1 MEIYLLV
8 ITFYTFIYG
17 ILRLLMNSTRGINKK
32 CLSILFILCFGG
44 ISTLRSQFVGTDTI
58 LYTNLYQSMG
68 TNSHLSTLK
77 SSKYPMY
84 ELYNVFL
91 YKFSD
96 SPQMITFFNA
106 FIIIIL
112 MSFIIYFWAD
122 RQFMS
127 SILYVTLYF
136 YFYSMNIGRQFVAM
150 SILMMGVIK
159 LFKGKKIE
167 FWLLYLTAL
176 LVHSTAIIGA
186 IFYILF
192 KIRWTGKKNIV
203 LAIITVVIL
212 LLYTK
217 IVDIFIILFP
227 MYSGYVEGT
236 GGATLDVESKGNQL
250 FLTFFYLLFVILGN
264 YFLAK
269 YHSSNNNPKLGFL
282 NASMII
288 STLMGLFFYKNIL
301 ISRISIYFT
310 IYVIF
315 YIPSVLNLVSK
326 TYIKDKFKQDII
338 LNYLTVCTIGITFI
352 PMIFQLTKNI
362 SGVVPYSFM

>member
-1 MEIYLLV
+1 MDWE
-8 ITFYTFIYG
+8 
-17 ILRLLMNSTRGINKK
+17 
-32 CLSILFILCFGG
+32 
-44 ISTLRSQFVGTDTI
+44 
-58 LYTNLYQSMG
+58 
-68 TNSHLSTLK
+68 
-77 SSKYPMY
+77 
-84 ELYNVFL
+84 
-91 YKFSD
+91 
-96 SPQMITFFNA
+96 
-106 FIIIIL
+106 
-112 MSFIIYFWAD
+112 
-122 RQFMS
+122 
-127 SILYVTLYF
+127 
-136 YFYSMNIGRQFVAM
+136 
-150 SILMMGVIK
+150 
-159 LFKGKKIE
+159 
-167 FWLLYLTAL
+167 
-176 LVHSTAIIGA
+176 
-186 IFYILF
+186 
-192 KIRWTGKKNIV
+192 KNIV